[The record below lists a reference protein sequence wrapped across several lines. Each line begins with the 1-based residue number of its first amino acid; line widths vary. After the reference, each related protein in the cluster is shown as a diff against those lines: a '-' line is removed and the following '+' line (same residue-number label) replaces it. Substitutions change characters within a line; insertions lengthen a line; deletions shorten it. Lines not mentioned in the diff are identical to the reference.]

1 MGRSKSLIVLC
12 FLLISIF
19 AFSAVSY
26 KDGKVVFTFKT
37 DIKATSV
44 FLAGNFNNWST
55 SAMPMQLVDGVWQIA
70 ITLEPG
76 SYQYK
81 FVINGTTWKE
91 DPEAPSYVDDGFGGK
106 NGAFVL
112 TKDGKVEP
120 VGGQVPSTSQ
130 MLKDYEPNSARKDTI
145 YVDQDGYVVIR
156 LYTDAK
162 RVFIAGTFNNWNE
175 KDTEAYFVEDGIWE
189 AVLELNPGI
198 YEYKFIVDGNWVID
212 PNAFAYVDD
221 GFGGKNGAF
230 EVYEENGGL
239 KVRAPISKG
248 AVQLQAKNVETQK
261 AESVVEPKKE
271 IAKVEGT
278 RAGVSIVDGK
288 VIFAVKNDKAQEAY
302 VAGTFNSWNA
312 TGLKMQLVDGYWT
325 ASLQL
330 SPGTY
335 EYKYVFVIGGNQVWQ
350 EDPNA
355 PSYKPDG
362 YGGKNGV
369 FKVVSKD
376 NQLSIEGIQEQGGGL
391 AAKGTYNFE
400 YKFKTDQT
408 KYLLGSSISNK
419 LSLTFAPN
427 DDLSLKVAY
436 NGANISEAQARFVSD
451 NLAIIMQYELPMHYT
466 LPWFLPFDDQ
476 EKKQTGI
483 TLSYKLAGINLVGGI
498 GYSTTKF
505 PWIVGTQLQTFGVY
519 FGENYFANAYSVLG
533 SLSLNAPFNLFNIG
547 ATALYNFDNTY
558 IVSALL
564 TTKLFEIYHRFDGN
578 IFYAYAKTLLGNNSI
593 ILDGSYDFDD
603 GDIKASLTYD
613 TTKDYAISANI
624 TSSNKIGF
632 GINFK
637 KYITNG
643 YLKLSLDSSNVS
655 DMIKNTYISISGEV
669 NF

>member
-198 YEYKFIVDGNWVID
+198 YEYKFLVDGNWVID

-248 AVQLQAKNVETQK
+248 AVQLQAKSVETQK
-261 AESVVEPKKE
+261 TESIVEPKKE
-271 IAKVEGT
+271 IPKVEGT

-288 VIFAVKNDKAQEAY
+288 VVFAVKNDRAQEAY

-419 LSLTFAPN
+419 LSLTFVPN

-451 NLAIIMQYELPMHYT
+451 NLAIIMQYELPMHCT

-476 EKKQTGI
+476 ETRQTGI
-483 TLSYKLAGINLVGGI
+483 TLDYKLGSIDLVGGI
-498 GYSTTKF
+498 GYATTKF
-505 PWIVGTQLQTFGVY
+505 PWIAGLKSQGFALY
-519 FGENYFANAYSVLG
+519 FGQDYFASSYSVLG
-533 SLSLNAPFNLFNIG
+533 TLSLDLLLGLFDIE
-547 ATALYNFDNTY
+547 TTVLYNFNNTY
-558 IVSALL
+558 VVSAQLSSNI
-564 TTKLFEIYHRFDGN
+564 FEVYNKFDGSL
-578 IFYAYAKTLLGNNSI
+578 FYANAKALLDDNSI
-593 ILDGSYDFDD
+593 IIDGSYDFDY
-603 GDIKASLTYD
+603 GDIKVSLTYD
-613 TTKDYAISANI
+613 VKENYAVSANASFAS
-624 TSSNKIGF
+624 TIGA

-637 KYITNG
+637 KYAKTG
-643 YLKLSLDSSNVS
+643 YLKLSIDTS
-655 DMIKNTYISISGEV
+655 DITDAVKKTYLSVSGEV